1 MGRRGQRLARGAAR
15 HSNGVE
21 SMSES
26 HEPVKLASFA
36 TAFEAERAVATLES
50 AGIPAMIKSH
60 NGGIIFGAGLAP
72 GGVALFV
79 RKKDVDRAW
88 ELVVRDAV

>member
-1 MGRRGQRLARGAAR
+1 MT
-15 HSNGVE
+15 
-21 SMSES
+21 ES

-36 TAFEAERAVATLES
+36 TTFEAERAVATLES

-60 NGGIIFGAGLAP
+60 GGGIIFGAGPVP
-72 GGVALFV
+72 GGVELFV

-88 ELVVRDAV
+88 RLVVRETV